1 MNLANRLTL
10 SRLFISI
17 IYFVIIFFAY
27 KDGVFHTALIN
38 CALGLFA
45 IALLTDVLDGYIAR
59 RYKMVTNFG
68 RIADPFIDKV
78 LVCGTFVFFVSW
90 APMQYFMP
98 AWMLVII
105 LGREFLV
112 SALRAF
118 AESKGIAFGSS
129 LWGQH
134 KMTTQSLTIIW
145 ALIYWGHLARR
156 PDLLPASAV
165 ILKAFIW
172 LTLITTIISGL
183 SYILAFYK
191 LSRQVKQD

>member
-17 IYFVIIFFAY
+17 IYFVMLFFSY
-27 KDGVFHTALIN
+27 KDRIFHTAFID

-45 IALLTDVLDGYIAR
+45 IAILTDILDGYIAR

-68 RIADPFIDKV
+68 RLADPFIDKV

-98 AWMLVII
+98 AWMLVVI

-134 KMTTQSLTIIW
+134 KMTTQSLTILW
-145 ALIYWGHLARR
+145 ALIYWGYLAIGAAIW
-156 PDLLPASAV
+156 PAV
-165 ILKAFIW
+165 ILRAFVW

-183 SYILAFYK
+183 SYILDFYK
-191 LSRQVKQD
+191 LSRQVKRN